1 MAERC
6 SWRTTGARRRLL
18 SCAIMVILSFM
29 AAGPVVLTEG
39 IVFHVANRC
48 PFPVWPASAPN
59 TGHPVLAGGG
69 FLVPPGKSR
78 RVAAPATWNGR
89 FWARTGCNFT
99 AANGGAACLTGDCEG
114 RLACNGSAGA
124 PPATLVEVSLH
135 ADPSKGSSY
144 DVSLVDGYNLP
155 VAVSAKPDGTGKCAI
170 AGCAKDVNA
179 VCPPELQVTAG
190 GAGGRRKAEKTVVAC
205 KSACLAFGLDAFCC
219 RGAYATPAACRGSVY
234 SRLFKDAC
242 PAYYSYAYDTTA
254 ATATGCYAQEYAI
267 TFCPSR
273 WGDEEEADGGRDA
286 QM

>member
-1 MAERC
+1 MA
-6 SWRTTGARRRLL
+6 L
-18 SCAIMVILSFM
+18 VSFV
-29 AAGPVVLTEG
+29 AAGAGAGPMVLAADA
-39 IVFHVANRC
+39 IVFHVANKC

-69 FLVPPGKSR
+69 FYVPPGKSR
-78 RVAAPATWNGR
+78 RVDAPATWNGR

-99 AANGGAACLTGDCEG
+99 ANGGVGATGCLTGDCEG
-114 RLACNGSAGA
+114 RLACNGSVGA

-135 ADPSKGSSY
+135 AKGSSY

-155 VAVSAKPDGTGKCAI
+155 VAVSATGTGADPNKCAI
-170 AGCAKDVNA
+170 AGCAKNVNA
-179 VCPPELQVTAG
+179 VCPPELQVTATG
-190 GAGGRRKAEKTVVAC
+190 GGGGGGKTVVAC

-219 RGAYATPAACRGSVY
+219 RGAYATPATCRGTVY

-254 ATATGCYAQEYAI
+254 ATASGCYAQEYVI

-273 WGDEEEADGGRDA
+273 WGDEPGDGAAAAAAA
-286 QM
+286 QI

>member
-1 MAERC
+1 MAPRRHH
-6 SWRTTGARRRLL
+6 SSTSSGARPLL
-18 SCAIMVILSFM
+18 LLCCAIVV
-29 AAGPVVLTEG
+29 AGPPAALAEG

-59 TGHPVLAGGG
+59 TGHPVLAAGG
-69 FLVPPGKSR
+69 FFLPPGRAR
-78 RVAAPATWNGR
+78 RVLAPATWNGR

-99 AANGGAACLTGDCEG
+99 GSGGRGATAAACVTGDCGG

-124 PPATLVEVSLH
+124 PPATLVEVDLRE
-135 ADPSKGSSY
+135 DRTKGGSSY

-155 VAVSAKPDGTGKCAI
+155 VAVSTKPSTAGGPKCAI

-179 VCPPELQVTAG
+179 LCPPELQVTAG
-190 GAGGRRKAEKTVVAC
+190 AGANKTAVVAC

-254 ATATGCYAQEYAI
+254 ATASGCYAQEYVI

-273 WGDEEEADGGRDA
+273 WGDEPDRLA
-286 QM
+286 QA